1 MANPGENVQ
10 SSDKRMKDHIEYL
23 TILYSQ
29 RPLRQRVKPT
39 QVRPDFYDLRKWGRG
54 NFQNDTGY
62 LYRDKFISEGRYHHV
77 EKQSQ
82 IVFQPSYVYATDVNL
97 GCIVFFRLY
106 GNHIRNTTIDAFGL
120 PTGERGLST
129 PEPRVSTPIKSF
141 MEPNRYPTRPLN
153 HTLRLPSLMS
163 TEFVK

>member
-97 GCIVFFRLY
+97 GCIVFLGCMETTYETQPLTLLVCQLVNVVFPHQNLEY
-106 GNHIRNTTIDAFGL
+106 QHLSNHLWSQIVIPLDHLIIR
-120 PTGERGLST
+120 
-129 PEPRVSTPIKSF
+129 
-141 MEPNRYPTRPLN
+141 
-153 HTLRLPSLMS
+153 
-163 TEFVK
+163 